1 MKATTN
7 RFTHWLRHS
16 ITARM
21 LVVGFLFLI
30 LLIPLQ
36 FVKELIRE
44 RSQRKTEVT
53 QEVNDKW
60 GNEITLAGPILK
72 IPYNTYK
79 EKRIYNEQ
87 TKTFQTL
94 TETLERTAYVFPDAL
109 WIDGTAQTKEKPL
122 KRGIYEAVVFTTELE
137 VSGQFPKITTALD
150 IPSDDIIWDKISLLI
165 NTSNLKGIR
174 NAIEVT
180 VADQT
185 MDIAPKFTKDYLNT
199 LQSDVL
205 PKTLFENDTLL
216 DFSFHMKVNG
226 SQGLH
231 FVPLGKTTKVSLES
245 NWHSPSFTGRYL
257 PLDGSREISQDGF
270 KASWQVLQ
278 INREFEQ
285 VFYNNV
291 PDLTPYAFGTELIV
305 PVDDYAKSERT
316 AKYGILV
323 IGLTLLAFLLIQLA
337 SKIYIHPFQ
346 YVMIGLALVMFYT
359 LLIAI
364 TEHSSFLKAYA
375 LSGGAVLLL
384 ITGYSRAILK
394 GYKFPLLV
402 AGSLGALY
410 SFIYIIIQ
418 LEDYALLVG
427 SVGLFIILATVMFVS
442 RKIDWVNEV

>member
-30 LLIPLQ
+30 LLIPLE

-60 GNEITLAGPILK
+60 GNEVTLSGPILK

-79 EKRIYNEQ
+79 EERIYNEQ

-94 TETLERTAYVFPDAL
+94 TETLEQFAYVFPEAL
-109 WIDGTAQTKEKPL
+109 SINGTAQTKEKPL
-122 KRGIYEAVVFTTELE
+122 KRGIYEAVVFTTALD

-150 IPSDDIIWDKISLLI
+150 IPSDDILWDKISLLI

-174 NAIEVT
+174 NAIEVM

-285 VFYNNV
+285 VFYNNM
-291 PDLTPYAFGTELIV
+291 PDLSPYAFGTELIV

-323 IGLTLLAFLLIQLA
+323 IGLTLLVFLLIQLA

-364 TEHSSFLKAYA
+364 SEHSSFLKAYLIA
-375 LSGGAVLLL
+375 GGAVLAL
-384 ITGYSRAILK
+384 ITGYSRLILK
-394 GYKFPLLV
+394 GLKFPMLI
-402 AGSLGALY
+402 AASLSALY
-410 SFIYIIIQ
+410 GFIYVIIQ

-427 SVGLFIILATVMFVS
+427 SIGLFAILATIMFVS
-442 RKIDWVNEV
+442 RKIDWVNES

>member
-1 MKATTN
+1 
-7 RFTHWLRHS
+7 
-16 ITARM
+16 M

-30 LLIPLQ
+30 LLIPLE

-60 GNEITLAGPILK
+60 GNEVTLSGPILK

-79 EKRIYNEQ
+79 EERIYNEQ

-94 TETLERTAYVFPDAL
+94 TETLEQFAYVFPEAL
-109 WIDGTAQTKEKPL
+109 SINGTAQTKEKPL
-122 KRGIYEAVVFTTELE
+122 KRGIYEAVVFTTALD

-150 IPSDDIIWDKISLLI
+150 IPSDDILWDKISLLI

-174 NAIEVT
+174 NAIEVM

-285 VFYNNV
+285 VFYNNM
-291 PDLTPYAFGTELIV
+291 PDLSPYAFGTELIV

-323 IGLTLLAFLLIQLA
+323 IGLTLLVFLLIQLA

-364 TEHSSFLKAYA
+364 SEHSSFLKAYLIA
-375 LSGGAVLLL
+375 GGAVLAL
-384 ITGYSRAILK
+384 ITGYSRLILK
-394 GYKFPLLV
+394 GLKFPMLI
-402 AGSLGALY
+402 AASLSALY
-410 SFIYIIIQ
+410 GFIYVIIQ

-427 SVGLFIILATVMFVS
+427 SIGLFAILATIMFVS
-442 RKIDWVNEV
+442 RKIDWVNES